1 MLILWRL
8 ARWMLIFTR
17 RIHLCLYKRLFI
29 PLKRRWLFIVHVKFK
44 VSESQLLAGDK
55 HNECLSQ
62 WEAGLLCDASQAS
75 IKTTECSV
83 LERNNASA
91 IHQEM
96 CLGRA
101 EESGAGFSEDRS
113 RELRVIWQG
122 DVHLT
127 NEMNRE
133 LYASCAQLV
142 MLVRVMCF
150 SAGIGPVLLWRI
162 HYSSWHP
169 WDAGVFSWDTA
180 VMQLPGVSAL
190 E

>member
-1 MLILWRL
+1 MLWWL
-8 ARWMLIFTR
+8 APWMLVFTR
-17 RIHLCLYKRLFI
+17 WIHLCLYKWLFI
-29 PLKRRWLFIVHVKFK
+29 PLNGGRLFIVHVKVK

-62 WEAGLLCDASQAS
+62 WEVGLLCDALNTS

-83 LERNNASA
+83 LARNNVSA

-101 EESGAGFSEDRS
+101 EESGAGFSEDCS
-113 RELRVIWQG
+113 SELRVIWQG
-122 DVHLT
+122 DLHLT

-133 LYASCAQLV
+133 LYASCAQLE
-142 MLVRVMCF
+142 MLARVMCF
-150 SAGIGPVLLWRI
+150 SAGIGPILLWRI
-162 HYSSWHP
+162 HYSSWHT
-169 WDAGVFSWDTA
+169 WDAGVFSWDTT